1 MGRQPSQRE
10 VRIKLLRDQG
20 KTYKQIMALTGES
33 YQKIY
38 YTINPD
44 LRASHNRISIAT
56 KSERIE
62 IYNQRLEN
70 DWKEIKL
77 KDERWIKS

>member
-1 MGRQPSQRE
+1 MSKQPDQRE
-10 VRIKLLRDQG
+10 KRINLLRSQG

-33 YQKIY
+33 YGKIY

-44 LRASHNRISIAT
+44 LRASHNRISTIT
-56 KSERIE
+56 KDERIE
-62 IYNQRLEN
+62 MYNQRLEN

-77 KDERWIKS
+77 KGLK